1 MTSTLP
7 PSETGYLG
15 AVLDRL
21 AAVLGDDL
29 LGVYP
34 TGSLALDGYTPGRS
48 DIDLIAVVERARPA
62 VLETVAARLS
72 HDALPCP
79 ATGLEFVLYE
89 RATLALAGTGA
100 GFALNLNTGREL
112 PAKRSYGPGDEATFW
127 YPIDRAISSQQGVA
141 LLGPPP
147 RTLLAPTPFAAL
159 LPVVVES
166 IEARLHADLDLVDNA
181 VLNGCRSLRF
191 AMQRQ
196 WYPKRSAAEWAIGTV
211 PEFGPLIGAALRSY
225 DRGRTV
231 DGTVDRQEVRAFLA
245 FLLGRLAPTHPPL
258 DRHRPAGSTGGH
270 RGR

>member
-7 PSETGYLG
+7 PAETAYLA

-21 AAVLGDDL
+21 AAVLGDSL

-34 TGSLALDGYTPGRS
+34 TGSLALDGYAPGRS
-48 DIDLIAVVERARPA
+48 DIDLIAVVERADPV
-62 VLETVAARLS
+62 VLEKVAARLS

-89 RATLALAGTGA
+89 RAAVAASGTGA

-112 PAKRSYGPGDEATFW
+112 PPKVGFGPGDEATFW

-141 LLGPPP
+141 LLGPAP

-166 IEARLHADLDLVDNA
+166 VAARLHADLDLGDNA

-191 AMQRQ
+191 ATERR
-196 WYPKRSAAEWAIGTV
+196 WYPKRSAAEWAIGAV

-225 DRGRTV
+225 ARGRTAGNSV
-231 DGTVDRQEVRAFLA
+231 DGTQARAFLA
-245 FLLGRLAPTHPPL
+245 VLLGRLDQH
-258 DRHRPAGSTGGH
+258 RHASATAARRAD
-270 RGR
+270 